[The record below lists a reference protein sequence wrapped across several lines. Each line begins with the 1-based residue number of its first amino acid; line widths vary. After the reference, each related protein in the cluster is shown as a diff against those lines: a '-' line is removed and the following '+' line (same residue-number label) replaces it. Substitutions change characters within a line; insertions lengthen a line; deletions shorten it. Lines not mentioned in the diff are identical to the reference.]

1 MAVKGISMEF
11 NEIQL
16 DFNGIHESQW
26 DSNGINRKVSG
37 TINGI
42 VIHLLQ
48 YTLRKQIW
56 LTGKTPN

>member
-16 DFNGIHESQW
+16 DFNRIHESQW
-26 DSNGINRKVSG
+26 DFNGINRKVSG

-56 LTGKTPN
+56 LTGKSPN